1 MVRTIERPEILDD
14 VTRRKFLVGAGLL
27 VLAPYGCGSGEG
39 SAGSAGETRTVR
51 HALGEAQVPVEPDRI
66 VAVTGQMDLDALLA
80 LGLRPVAAGA
90 NFEDDTAV
98 NPWSEG
104 RLGEDVEVFTFRP
117 EINVEQVATFEPDL
131 ILGHIG
137 WMEPVYEQLSQVA
150 PTVVVPY
157 DGGVEG
163 EDAMWREPMRIVAR
177 AVGREERGEEVLEDI
192 DAEIERARERLA
204 GIGDLKVSI
213 FTAGEGY
220 QAFFNQLSY
229 PGYVVEQVGL
239 SRPGAQREVRQ
250 DSEDPTAVEFSD
262 ERLDLLEADVIFGL
276 SFDSDE
282 FMDGFESQP
291 LFQSL
296 DAVQNGNYVR
306 ISGEEYNYWYYP
318 TVFTPPLMVESL
330 LGHLERLEILERE

>member
-1 MVRTIERPEILDD
+1 MVRTIERPEIDD
-14 VTRRKFLVGAGLL
+14 VTRREFLVGAAGLL

-39 SAGSAGETRTVR
+39 SGGPSGETRNVR
-51 HALGEAQVPVEPDRI
+51 HALGEAQVPVEPGRI

-80 LGLRPVAAGA
+80 LGLQPVAAGA

-98 NPWSEG
+98 NPWSED
-104 RLGEDVEVFTFRP
+104 RLEDGVEVFRFRP
-117 EINVEQVATFEPDL
+117 EIDVEQVATFEPDL

-137 WMEPVYEQLSQVA
+137 WMEPVYDQISQLA

-177 AVGREERGEEVLEDI
+177 AVGREERGEEVLS
-192 DAEIERARERLA
+192 EIETALERARERLS
-204 GIGDLKVSI
+204 GLGDLMVSI

-239 SRPGAQREVRQ
+239 SRPEAQREVRRGA
-250 DSEDPTAVEFSD
+250 DDPTAIEFSN

-276 SFDSDE
+276 SWDSGE
-282 FMDGFESQP
+282 FMDEFESQP

-306 ISGEEYNYWYYP
+306 ISGGEYNYWYYP

-330 LGHLERLEILERE
+330 LGHLERLGILEQE